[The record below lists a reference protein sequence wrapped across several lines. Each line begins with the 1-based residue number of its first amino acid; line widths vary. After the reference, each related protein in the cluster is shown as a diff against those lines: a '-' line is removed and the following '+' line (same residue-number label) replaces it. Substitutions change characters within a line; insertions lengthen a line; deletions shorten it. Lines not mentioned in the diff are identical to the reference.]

1 MLREFAEKNPKLA
14 KSILCS
20 MSFFKVRFALAK
32 QISDLE
38 YLVANTDLQNDVD
51 IKRQLGSLKR
61 ALNGLT
67 ERQDNICKFDEKR
80 CAEYLL
86 TFEDELYPQ
95 PVKACRF
102 YKGETDNPFEE
113 VDSVKASLW
122 FYEQCWVNFKQDSKQ
137 KDFFYTE
144 IAEYICYNLL
154 DFNDNDK
161 VPLSLKTLL
170 WNRYCHW
177 NCSDPENFKNWY
189 LKYYLQ

>member
-1 MLREFAEKNPKLA
+1 MLREFVERHPNHAKN
-14 KSILCS
+14 ILCS
-20 MSFFKVRFALAK
+20 MAFFKARYSLAK

-38 YLVANTDLQNDVD
+38 NLVADTDLEKDID

-67 ERQDNICKFDEKR
+67 ERQDNICKFDEKQ

-86 TFEDELYPQ
+86 DFEDELYPQ
-95 PVKACRF
+95 PITICRY
-102 YKGETDNPFEE
+102 YKGETENPFEE

-122 FYEQCWVNFKQDSKQ
+122 FHERCWVNFKQDSQQ
-137 KDFFYTE
+137 KNFFCTE

-154 DFNDNDK
+154 DFNDN

-177 NCSDPENFKNWY
+177 NYSDSESFKFWY
-189 LKYYLQ
+189 LNCYLQ